1 MYKVTTIIYVV
12 SYSVHNSIYFHNI
25 IPGNVPTLNELLLIK
40 FSDGNTLRIIEVV
53 APIWQRIALSLG
65 FDEARIKS
73 IEKGC
78 LYQPED
84 ATIEMFGLWLE
95 DNRDLKPATWSTLIQ
110 SLKNVNLTEI
120 AVKLS
125 NLQLVCLKFPAF

>member
-1 MYKVTTIIYVV
+1 M
-12 SYSVHNSIYFHNI
+12 HHFIYFH
-25 IPGNVPTLNELLLIK
+25 IPGKVPTLNELLLIK
-40 FSDGNTLRIIEVV
+40 FSDGNALRIIEVV

-95 DNRDLKPATWSTLIQ
+95 DVSDLKPATWNNLIL
-110 SLKNVNLTEI
+110 SLRDVNLTEI
-120 AVKLS
+120 AVKMS
-125 NLQLVCLKFPAF
+125 NLVCFEFPAI